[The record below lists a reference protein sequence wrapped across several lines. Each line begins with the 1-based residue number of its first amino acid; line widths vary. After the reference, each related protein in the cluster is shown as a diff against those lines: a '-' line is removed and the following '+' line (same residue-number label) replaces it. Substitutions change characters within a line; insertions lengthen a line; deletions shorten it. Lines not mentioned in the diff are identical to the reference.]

1 MTEAEQIRREWL
13 GLMGL
18 SQDEIDEDVAD
29 DPPRDADQER
39 KQLAAI
45 ELIRKEQR

>member
-1 MTEAEQIRREWL
+1 MSEAEQIRREWL
-13 GLMGL
+13 AEMGL
-18 SQDEIDEDVAD
+18 LQSEIDESVAD
-29 DPPRDADQER
+29 DPPIDADQER